1 MSKNTIDL
9 DIAMRRLAYLAKRK
23 GNADDKEAFNSVLK
37 FINATQ
43 EYQTEKYP
51 LLSRLFCFV
60 FLNRYLFAKEK
71 NEKITA
77 SGILAHVH
85 QIVQKPLEWW
95 IDDIAENTKMMRYE
109 TAYKD
114 YNEAL
119 REANRIAEANK
130 TPAEQTT
137 SLKDEYRS
145 QDISRIVEA
154 KNNIV
159 KERMADCTAVLQ
171 KEYKREDIEYFIK
184 SEITKLLLL
193 CR

>member
-23 GNADDKEAFNSVLK
+23 GNVDDKEAFNSVLK

-71 NEKITA
+71 DEKITA

-159 KERMADCTAVLQ
+159 KERMADCIAVLQ

>member
-1 MSKNTIDL
+1 MSRNTIDL

-114 YNEAL
+114 YEAAL

-159 KERMADCTAVLQ
+159 KERMADCIAVLQ

-184 SEITKLLLL
+184 SEITKLSLL

>member
-71 NEKITA
+71 DEKITA
-77 SGILAHVH
+77 SDILAHVH

-159 KERMADCTAVLQ
+159 KERMADCIAVLQ

>member
-71 NEKITA
+71 DEKITA

-159 KERMADCTAVLQ
+159 KERMADCIAVLQ
-171 KEYKREDIEYFIK
+171 KEYKREDIGNFIK
-184 SEITKLLLL
+184 SEITKLSLL

>member
-71 NEKITA
+71 DEKITA
-77 SGILAHVH
+77 SGILAYVH

-159 KERMADCTAVLQ
+159 KERMADCIAVLQ
-171 KEYKREDIEYFIK
+171 KEYKREEIEYFIK
-184 SEITKLLLL
+184 SEITKLSLL

>member
-71 NEKITA
+71 DEKITA

-85 QIVQKPLEWW
+85 QIVQKHLEWW
-95 IDDIAENTKMMRYE
+95 IEDIAENTKMMRYE

-159 KERMADCTAVLQ
+159 KERMADCIAVLQ

-184 SEITKLLLL
+184 SEITKLSLL

>member
-51 LLSRLFCFV
+51 LISRLFCFV

-71 NEKITA
+71 DEKITA
-77 SGILAHVH
+77 SGILAYVH

-159 KERMADCTAVLQ
+159 KERMADCIAVLQ

-184 SEITKLLLL
+184 SEITKLSLL

>member
-1 MSKNTIDL
+1 MNKNTIDL

-71 NEKITA
+71 DEKITA
-77 SGILAHVH
+77 SGILAYVH

-159 KERMADCTAVLQ
+159 KERMADCIAVLQ
-171 KEYKREDIEYFIK
+171 KEYKREDIGYFIK

>member
-9 DIAMRRLAYLAKRK
+9 DIAMRRLAYLVKRK

-60 FLNRYLFAKEK
+60 FLNRYLFAKETD
-71 NEKITA
+71 EKITA

-159 KERMADCTAVLQ
+159 KERMADCIAVLQ

-184 SEITKLLLL
+184 SEITKLSLL

>member
-23 GNADDKEAFNSVLK
+23 GNVDDKEAFNSVLK

-71 NEKITA
+71 DEKITA

-159 KERMADCTAVLQ
+159 KERIADCIAVLQ

-184 SEITKLLLL
+184 SEITKLSLL

>member
-71 NEKITA
+71 DEKITA

-114 YNEAL
+114 YEIAL
-119 REANRIAEANK
+119 REAKRVAEANK
-130 TPAEQTT
+130 TPAEESET
-137 SLKDEYRS
+137 LDDKYRIE
-145 QDISRIVEA
+145 DIFRIVTE
-154 KNNIV
+154 KNEIV
-159 KERMADCTAVLQ
+159 KEKMSDCVAVLQ

-184 SEITKLLLL
+184 SEITKLSLL

>member
-43 EYQTEKYP
+43 KYQTEKYP

-71 NEKITA
+71 DEKITA
-77 SGILAHVH
+77 SGILAHVYE
-85 QIVQKPLEWW
+85 IVKKPLEWW

-145 QDISRIVEA
+145 QDISRIIEA

-159 KERMADCTAVLQ
+159 KERMADCIAVLQ

-184 SEITKLLLL
+184 SEITKLSQL

>member
-1 MSKNTIDL
+1 MSRNTIDL

-71 NEKITA
+71 DEKITA
-77 SGILAHVH
+77 SGILAYVH

-159 KERMADCTAVLQ
+159 KERMADCIAVLQ

-184 SEITKLLLL
+184 SEITKLSLL

>member
-51 LLSRLFCFV
+51 LISRLFCFV

-71 NEKITA
+71 DEKITA
-77 SGILAHVH
+77 SGILAHVYE
-85 QIVQKPLEWW
+85 IVKKPLEWW

-159 KERMADCTAVLQ
+159 KERMADCIAILQ

-184 SEITKLLLL
+184 SEITKLSQL

>member
-23 GNADDKEAFNSVLK
+23 GNPDDKEAFNSVLK

-95 IDDIAENTKMMRYE
+95 IDDIA
-109 TAYKD
+109 AYKD

-159 KERMADCTAVLQ
+159 KERMADCIAVLQ

>member
-71 NEKITA
+71 DEKITA
-77 SGILAHVH
+77 SGILAYVH

-159 KERMADCTAVLQ
+159 KERMADCIAVLQ
-171 KEYKREDIEYFIK
+171 KEYKREDIGYFIK

>member
-9 DIAMRRLAYLAKRK
+9 DIAMRRLAYLDKRK

-60 FLNRYLFAKEK
+60 FLNRYLFAKETD
-71 NEKITA
+71 EKITA

-159 KERMADCTAVLQ
+159 KERMADCIAVLQ

-184 SEITKLLLL
+184 SEITKLSLL

>member
-71 NEKITA
+71 DEKITA
-77 SGILAHVH
+77 SGILAHVD

-159 KERMADCTAVLQ
+159 KERMADCIAVLQ

-184 SEITKLLLL
+184 SEITKLSLL

>member
-71 NEKITA
+71 DEKITA
-77 SGILAHVH
+77 SGILAYVH

-159 KERMADCTAVLQ
+159 KERMADCIAVLQ

-184 SEITKLLLL
+184 SEITKLSLL

>member
-71 NEKITA
+71 DEKITA
-77 SGILAHVH
+77 SGILAHLH

-159 KERMADCTAVLQ
+159 KERMADCIVVLQ

-184 SEITKLLLL
+184 SEITKLSLL

>member
-71 NEKITA
+71 DEKITA

-85 QIVQKPLEWW
+85 QIVQNPLEWW

-159 KERMADCTAVLQ
+159 KERMADCIAVLQ

-184 SEITKLLLL
+184 SEITKLSLL

>member
-71 NEKITA
+71 DEKITA
-77 SGILAHVH
+77 SGILAHVYE
-85 QIVQKPLEWW
+85 IVKKPLEWW

-159 KERMADCTAVLQ
+159 KERMADCIAVLQ

-184 SEITKLLLL
+184 SEITKLSLL
-193 CR
+193 CH

>member
-71 NEKITA
+71 DEKITA
-77 SGILAHVH
+77 SGILAYVH

-159 KERMADCTAVLQ
+159 KERMADCIAVLQ